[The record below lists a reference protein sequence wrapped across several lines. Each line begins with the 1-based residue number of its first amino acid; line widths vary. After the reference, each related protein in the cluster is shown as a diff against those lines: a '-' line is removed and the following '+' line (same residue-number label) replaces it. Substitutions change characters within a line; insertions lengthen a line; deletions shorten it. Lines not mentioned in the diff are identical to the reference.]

1 MRQKSSAQNSKKWL
15 IVKFYGVVLIK
26 NILQTFELI
35 KNNLTF
41 QNFFEI
47 FVSITKNLVEI
58 RTKERSLKI

>member
-15 IVKFYGVVLIK
+15 IVKFYGLVLIK

>member
-15 IVKFYGVVLIK
+15 IVKLYGVVLIK